1 MTRSR
6 RAALAATLIV
16 AAVLA
21 LVVRKQLWR
30 TSEPGVSEA
39 SAAEVGTG
47 TDSIALAKAALANC
61 SKINGDKIP
70 CYEKHLIPLVDRGGP
85 KLAMGTLMQIA
96 NGDIEVRGF
105 GHVYAHAIGMHAF
118 DADKNV
124 ERTFSSCTDAF
135 QSGCYHGVIEAYFA
149 STGKVDSQSVRDL
162 CVPWSQ
168 PGVYGWL
175 RFQCA
180 HGLGHGLTMHYEHNL
195 VSSLKGCDL
204 LVEDW
209 DRQSCYGGAFMENVV
224 DATEPH
230 HGMPGMDMPEEKR
243 AWKQIDK
250 ADYNYPCTILPERY
264 LTTCYQNQVSI
275 IMYFDDHKMPQVAK
289 DCMNVP
295 EAYRYMCFTGFGTDI
310 NSFVVGDHL
319 KGIAQCDSAPM
330 QYRDY
335 CLIGVVKNII
345 DVSAKTADGVSFC
358 QKVSDHHLKSRC
370 YEAVGEESV
379 SLEQKPEIR
388 ETFCAVSEPGYIEA
402 CRFGARLTTVAPPG
416 LKAD

>member
-1 MTRSR
+1 MTSSPRT
-6 RAALAATLIV
+6 AV
-16 AAVLA
+16 AAGLIIAAVIVT
-21 LVVRKQLWR
+21 VVQKQLWR
-30 TSEPGVSEA
+30 TGSASVPEA
-39 SAAEVGTG
+39 SAAEVATG
-47 TDSIALAKAALANC
+47 TDSIALAKAAVESC

-70 CYEKHLIPLVDRGGP
+70 CYQKQLVPLVDRGGP

-96 NGDIEVRGF
+96 NNDRDVRGF

-118 DADKNV
+118 DVDKNV

-149 STGKVDSQSVRDL
+149 ASGKVDSQSVRDL

-168 PGVYGWL
+168 VGVYGWL

-204 LVEDW
+204 LVDGW
-209 DRQSCYGGAFMENVV
+209 DRESCYGGAFMENVV

-230 HGMPGMDMPEEKR
+230 HGMPGMDMPEEAR
-243 AWKQIDK
+243 SWKQIDK
-250 ADYNYPCTILPERY
+250 KDLNYPCTILPERY
-264 LTTCYQNQVSI
+264 LPTCYQNQVSI
-275 IMYFDDHKMPQVAK
+275 IMYFDDHKMPAVAK
-289 DCMNVP
+289 DCMGVP
-295 EAYRYMCFTGFGTDI
+295 EKYRYMCFTGFGTDI

-319 KGIAQCDSAPM
+319 KAIDLCTNAPEK
-330 QYRDY
+330 YRDW
-335 CLIGVVKNII
+335 CIIGVVKNII

-358 QKVSDHHLKSRC
+358 QKVSEPHLKSRC

-379 SLEQKPEIR
+379 SLEQNPEMR
-388 ETFCAVSEPGYIEA
+388 ETFCAVSEPGYVEA
-402 CRFGARLTTVAPPG
+402 CRFGARLITIPPPG
-416 LKAD
+416 LKAE

>member
-6 RAALAATLIV
+6 SAALAATFIAV
-16 AAVLA
+16 AVVA

-30 TSEPGVSEA
+30 AGSAAVPEA
-39 SAAEVGTG
+39 AAAEVAAGI
-47 TDSIALAKAALANC
+47 DSIALAKAALESC

-70 CYEKHLIPLVDRGGP
+70 CYEKSLIPLVDRGGP
-85 KLAMGTLMQIA
+85 KLAMGTLMQVA
-96 NGDIEVRGF
+96 NGDRDVRGF
-105 GHVYAHAIGMHAF
+105 GHVYAHAIGMHAY
-118 DADKNV
+118 DVDKNV

-149 STGKVDSQSVRDL
+149 SSGKVDSASVRAL

-168 PGVYGWL
+168 AGVYGWL

-195 VSSLKGCDL
+195 VSALKGCDL
-204 LVEDW
+204 LVESW
-209 DRQSCYGGAFMENVV
+209 DRESCYGGAFMENVV

-230 HGMPGMDMPEEKR
+230 HGMPGMDMPDEAR
-243 AWKQIDK
+243 SFKQIDEN
-250 ADYNYPCTILPERY
+250 DLNYPCTILADRY

-275 IMYFDDHKMPQVAK
+275 IMHFDGHEMPRVAR
-289 DCMNVP
+289 DCMKVP

-319 KGIAQCDSAPM
+319 KAIDLCTNAPEK
-330 QYRDY
+330 YREW
-335 CLIGVVKNII
+335 CIIGVVKNII

-358 QKVSDHHLKSRC
+358 QKVDAHHLKSRC

-388 ETFCAVSEPGYIEA
+388 ETFCAVSEPGYVDA
-402 CRFGARLTTVAPPG
+402 CRFGARLITVAPPG